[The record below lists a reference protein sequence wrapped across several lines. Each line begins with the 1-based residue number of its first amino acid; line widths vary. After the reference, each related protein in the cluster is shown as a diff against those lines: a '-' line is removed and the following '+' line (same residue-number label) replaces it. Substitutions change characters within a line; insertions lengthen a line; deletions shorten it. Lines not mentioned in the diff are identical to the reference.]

1 MNVFDIF
8 NKQSPIKGKHLKE
21 DSNMPVA
28 VDSTSPIHGF
38 GEDDEIDEHIGKVK
52 DGYRLYS
59 RKGKNLGTFP
69 NKAGAEKHEREVQ
82 YFKHANEDVTESNRN
97 YDDNRTG
104 FGRPPR
110 DMSDESNMMYRY
122 DTADGK
128 LKQRMIGNPQRQ
140 QANNAGF
147 RDTPEQALRAHNI
160 IRSKFDANK
169 YVQKQGAKWVPVY
182 PYGQQGMAE
191 GWGNFVS
198 FEVDSENAYNQV
210 MKKFGDVIDWH
221 GNTMVAPRKY
231 WGSIQELA
239 HDAGGEAI
247 EVGNEHVAEGSETPE
262 KELERLKLRQNAE
275 HGHASLKRQAETQ
288 ARIRELEKQ
297 IKDQQGVAE
306 GSQRV
311 DSLVT
316 DALKIM
322 QGSEVID
329 AVRALKIVLGD
340 REYNDRRGHYSFYVR
355 QMIDMYNQQHMSEEK
370 VRLDPKCWTGKK
382 IGNPKTKMKGGVRV
396 NNCVPAESVAEG
408 ERTMSRAAKGYE
420 KYGKAGMQAL
430 AKAGREGK
438 DLDKVRD
445 KYNKYDES
453 VEEGWKSALAGAAL
467 AGATA
472 LGGAGAAQ
480 AADLSSFNT
489 QYLQQ
494 VANGEHPRPMVSVD
508 DARAELQARTNGKQ
522 QTVTPEPKPQTPS
535 GYSIDYL
542 KKAADPER
550 TGRYLISVEKAQ
562 ELLKQATVKEQS
574 VAEDTVDSPIAQ
586 AITRRILLQR
596 TDLLSKYGPEL
607 VTQAIDEVADYVG
620 DAEEIGSSDVSGWI
634 KQVEQMLANNPPEA
648 FGVAENKKE
657 VEYDAEWDEKVRRV
671 GQMAKEGPRKTVWD
685 PVKRVYKTVPVNSPR
700 EEISNDV
707 LESRLYA
714 MKRAGYDI
722 V

>member
-28 VDSTSPIHGF
+28 VDSTSPIHGM
-38 GEDDEIDEHIGKVK
+38 EENEA
-52 DGYRLYS
+52 GY
-59 RKGKNLGTFP
+59 
-69 NKAGAEKHEREVQ
+69 
-82 YFKHANEDVTESNRN
+82 RN

-104 FGRPPR
+104 FGRRSR
-110 DMSDESNMMYRY
+110 DMDDEANMMYRY
-122 DTADGK
+122 DTVDGK
-128 LKQRMIGNPQRQ
+128 LKQRMVANPQRQ
-140 QANNAGF
+140 QANDAGF

-182 PYGQQGMAE
+182 PYGQQG
-191 GWGNFVS
+191 
-198 FEVDSENAYNQV
+198 
-210 MKKFGDVIDWH
+210 
-221 GNTMVAPRKY
+221 
-231 WGSIQELA
+231 
-239 HDAGGEAI
+239 
-247 EVGNEHVAEGSETPE
+247 
-262 KELERLKLRQNAE
+262 
-275 HGHASLKRQAETQ
+275 
-288 ARIRELEKQ
+288 
-297 IKDQQGVAE
+297 VAE

-322 QGSEVID
+322 KGAELND
-329 AVRALKIVLGD
+329 AVSALKTVLGN

-355 QMIDMYNQQHMSEEK
+355 QLIDMYSQQHMSEEK

-438 DLDKVRD
+438 DLDKIRN
-445 KYNKYDES
+445 KYNKYDED
-453 VEEGWKSALAGAAL
+453 VAEGWKSTLAGAAL
-467 AGATA
+467 AGAAA

-522 QTVTPEPKPQTPS
+522 QTVTPEPKPQTPN

-562 ELLKQATVKEQS
+562 ELLKQATTVKEQS
-574 VAEDTVDSPIAQ
+574 VAEDTVDNPVAG

-596 TDLLSKYGPEL
+596 TDLLSKYGPAL

-620 DAEEIGSSDVSGWI
+620 DVEEIGSSDVSGWI
-634 KQVEQMLANNPPEA
+634 RQVEQMLANNPPEA

-685 PVKRVYKTVPVNSPR
+685 PVKRVYKTVPVNSPK